1 MFLNLKYK
9 IKYIG
14 GTMKIEE
21 FITEIKLIINNE
33 LYQSNLISYDKYEQV
48 VQKIGKKNDSK

>member
-1 MFLNLKYK
+1 
-9 IKYIG
+9 
-14 GTMKIEE
+14 MKIEE